1 MPEWYQD
8 AAWRILRSTRGRDL
22 RARYNVSALFRDPE
36 PRESYVLLANHAHRR
51 DPWVIGSLLTRTIRY
66 MANLEG
72 TNPAKAVF
80 ADLVGAYG
88 KRKGAPDYAA
98 LKRTLDLGRAGET
111 LGIFPEGD
119 RSWDG
124 RPASPRPGLGK
135 LLRVLGL
142 PVLLARQE
150 GSYLTGPRWAERER
164 RGRWTVEFRV
174 LSRERVLEED
184 PPVLESEIRSILAE
198 DDLREPALRPV
209 RFECPEP
216 AAGIGRLLWLCPSCG
231 GEDVLGGAG
240 DRITCRACGAAW
252 TVDGNQR
259 LAGGPAG
266 TDYSDL
272 RDWTD
277 FQRARLAER
286 IRSAEPVGGSP
297 GLGAPEP
304 GAPAPDPRAV
314 GAALPGSEGRKAV
327 VSSGDVELRKR
338 TGRGT
343 GTFGRGR
350 LELFRDALVFRP
362 AGGGNPAAFDPLRVR
377 YFVDNFNNYCEYSY
391 GSGRYRLLFRGGNA
405 FKWIEALETL
415 RGGGGEST

>member
-8 AAWRILRSTRGRDL
+8 AAWRILRAVRGRDL
-22 RARYNVSALFRDPE
+22 LGRYNVSALFRDPE
-36 PRESYVLLANHAHRR
+36 PREPYVLLANHAHRL
-51 DPWVIGSLLTRTIRY
+51 DAWVVGTLLTRTIRY

-98 LKRTLDLGRAGET
+98 LKRTLDLGRSGET

-124 RPASPRPGLGK
+124 RPASPPPGLGK

-150 GSYLTGPRWAERER
+150 GSYLTGPRWAGRER

-174 LSRERVLEED
+174 LSRERVSEEA
-184 PPVLESEIRSILAE
+184 PSVLESEIRDFLAE
-198 DDLREPALRPV
+198 DDLREPSLWAV

-216 AAGIGRLLWLCPSCG
+216 AAGVGRLLWLCPFCG
-231 GEDVLGGAG
+231 GEDTPGGIG
-240 DRITCRACGAAW
+240 DRITCRACGAGW

-266 TDYSDL
+266 TGFRDL

-286 IRSAEPVGGSP
+286 AAAAEAIGASP
-297 GLGAPEP
+297 GFGAREP
-304 GAPAPDPRAV
+304 GAPAPDPRAA
-314 GAALPGSEGRKAV
+314 GAALPGPEGRKAV
-327 VSSGDVELRKR
+327 VSSVGVELGKR
-338 TGRGT
+338 TARGIE
-343 GTFGRGR
+343 TFGRGR
-350 LELFRDALVFRP
+350 LELFRDALIFRP
-362 AGGGNPAAFDPLRVR
+362 AGGGSPAAFDPGRVL
-377 YFVDNFNNYCEYSY
+377 YFVDNFNNYCEFSY
-391 GSGRYRLLFRGGNA
+391 GVDRYRLVFRGGNA
-405 FKWIEALETL
+405 YKWIEALGAL
-415 RGGGGEST
+415 RGGGGEPT